1 MASGNEKNHRVRV
14 AQYLRMS
21 TDHQQ
26 YSLHNQSEY
35 IKDYAEKNN
44 MEIAYTYDDAGKS
57 GVSIVGRHSL
67 QQLLSDVEQKKIDIQ
82 AVLFYD
88 VSRFG
93 RFQNSDEAAYY
104 SFLFERNGV
113 DLIYCSEPIPTKDFP
128 LESSVILNIK
138 RSSAAYHSRN
148 LSEKVFIGQVNLIK
162 LGYHQGG
169 MAGYG
174 LRRLLVDENGI
185 AKEILNFRKRKSI
198 QTDRVIL
205 IPGPK
210 NEIKIVN
217 RIYDLFIDSN
227 VPEFIIA
234 ERLNE
239 QSIPAENGTSWTR
252 AKIKFLNPRT
262 RNKVVHEEIKESIK
276 KRGLSKPISVRAI
289 DEDDFKYAL
298 ICGQGRIEALVA
310 LGETIIPAI
319 IRDVSEEDAYVMS
332 LVENIARRRPR
343 SNELLQ
349 VIKDMKIRGL
359 SDSEISEITGYSSNW
374 VSSINMLLDKGE
386 HKLLSAVERGNLPL
400 YLAVQF
406 ARCET
411 EEAQDILTEAYDKK
425 LIKSRDIIKI
435 KYILN
440 QRTVGNKGAKA
451 AGFYYHKPSKRMTAE
466 ELIELYE
473 NSIAEH
479 KSVYNNSKFIK
490 TNLLIINEI
499 FNIIMMNKSFQ
510 NILEQENLSELPSQI
525 LNPVNKEVS
534 K

>member
-1 MASGNEKNHRVRV
+1 MARENDKNHRVRV

-67 QQLLSDVEQKKIDIQ
+67 QQLLNDVEQKKIDIQ

-185 AKEILNFRKRKSI
+185 AKEILSFRKRKSI

-217 RIYDLFIDSN
+217 RIYDLFIDNN

-239 QSIPAENGTSWTR
+239 QNIPAENGTLWTR
-252 AKIKFLNPRT
+252 AKIHQILTNEKYIGNNIYNKTSSKLKSRLVKNP
-262 RNKVVHEEIKESIK
+262 KHEWVRCDKAY
-276 KRGLSKPISVRAI
+276 KPIISKKKYNKAQEIIQLRSIHLTNEDLLEKLKQKLESNGKLSGFII
-289 DEDDFKYAL
+289 DEDDTGPSSSVYRTRFGGLLRAYTLIGYKPEHDYSYLKINEALRSFYSEIIEDFKGEILKSNCHIDEYKYAPMLYINDEFL
-298 ICGQGRIEALVA
+298 ISVLVTKCIHMKSGKLRWKVRFDNSQKA
-310 LGETIIPAI
+310 DITIVIRMNSQNISPLDFYIIPKI
-319 IRDVSEEDAYVMS
+319 ENEYSKMCMTETNNIRLDLYRFDN
-332 LVENIARRRPR
+332 LDK
-343 SNELLQ
+343 LLQ
-349 VIKDMKIRGL
+349 IITRMKVR
-359 SDSEISEITGYSSNW
+359 
-374 VSSINMLLDKGE
+374 
-386 HKLLSAVERGNLPL
+386 
-400 YLAVQF
+400 
-406 ARCET
+406 
-411 EEAQDILTEAYDKK
+411 
-425 LIKSRDIIKI
+425 
-435 KYILN
+435 
-440 QRTVGNKGAKA
+440 
-451 AGFYYHKPSKRMTAE
+451 
-466 ELIELYE
+466 ELY
-473 NSIAEH
+473 AA
-479 KSVYNNSKFIK
+479 
-490 TNLLIINEI
+490 
-499 FNIIMMNKSFQ
+499 
-510 NILEQENLSELPSQI
+510 
-525 LNPVNKEVS
+525 
-534 K
+534 

>member
-1 MASGNEKNHRVRV
+1 MASENDKNHRVRV

-67 QQLLSDVEQKKIDIQ
+67 QQLLSDVEQRKIDIQ

-185 AKEILNFRKRKSI
+185 AKEILSFRKRKSI

-217 RIYDLFIDSN
+217 RIYDLFIDNN

-239 QSIPAENGTSWTR
+239 QNIPAENGTLWTR
-252 AKIKFLNPRT
+252 AKIHQILTNEKYIGNNIYNKTSSKLKSRLVKNP
-262 RNKVVHEEIKESIK
+262 KHEWVRCDKAY
-276 KRGLSKPISVRAI
+276 KPIISKKKYNKAQEIIQLRSIHLTNEDLLEKLKQKLESNGKLSGFII
-289 DEDDFKYAL
+289 DEDDTGPSSSVYRTRFGGLLRAYTLIGYKPEHDYSYLKINEALRSFYSEIIEDFKGEILKSNCHIDEYKYAPMLYINDEFL
-298 ICGQGRIEALVA
+298 ISVLVTKCIRMKSGKLRWKVRFDNSQKA
-310 LGETIIPAI
+310 DITIVIRMNSQNISPLDFYIIPKI
-319 IRDVSEEDAYVMS
+319 ENEYNKMCMTETNNIRLDLYRFDN
-332 LVENIARRRPR
+332 LDK
-343 SNELLQ
+343 LLQ
-349 VIKDMKIRGL
+349 IITRMKVR
-359 SDSEISEITGYSSNW
+359 
-374 VSSINMLLDKGE
+374 
-386 HKLLSAVERGNLPL
+386 
-400 YLAVQF
+400 
-406 ARCET
+406 
-411 EEAQDILTEAYDKK
+411 
-425 LIKSRDIIKI
+425 
-435 KYILN
+435 
-440 QRTVGNKGAKA
+440 
-451 AGFYYHKPSKRMTAE
+451 
-466 ELIELYE
+466 ELY
-473 NSIAEH
+473 AA
-479 KSVYNNSKFIK
+479 
-490 TNLLIINEI
+490 
-499 FNIIMMNKSFQ
+499 
-510 NILEQENLSELPSQI
+510 
-525 LNPVNKEVS
+525 
-534 K
+534 

>member
-1 MASGNEKNHRVRV
+1 MASENDKNHKVRV

-185 AKEILNFRKRKSI
+185 AKEILSFRKRKSI

-217 RIYDLFIDSN
+217 RIYDLFIDYN

-239 QSIPAENGTSWTR
+239 QNIPAENGTLWTR
-252 AKIKFLNPRT
+252 AKIHQILTNEKYIGNNIYNKTSSKLKSKLVKNP
-262 RNKVVHEEIKESIK
+262 KHEWVRCDKAY
-276 KRGLSKPISVRAI
+276 KPIISKKKYNKAQDIIQLRSIHLTNEELLEKLKQKLESNGKLSGFII
-289 DEDDFKYAL
+289 DEDDTGPSSSVYRTRFGGLLRAYTLIGYKPEHDYSYLQINEALRSFYSGIIEDFKGRILKSNCYIDKYKYAPMLYINDELL
-298 ICGQGRIEALVA
+298 ISVLITKCIHMKSGKLRWKVRFDNSQKADITIVIRMDSQNISPLDFY
-310 LGETIIPAI
+310 IIPKI
-319 IRDVSEEDAYVMS
+319 ENEYSKMCMTETNNIRLDLFRFDN
-332 LVENIARRRPR
+332 LDK
-343 SNELLQ
+343 LLQ
-349 VIKDMKIRGL
+349 I
-359 SDSEISEITGYSSNW
+359 IT
-374 VSSINMLLDKGE
+374 
-386 HKLLSAVERGNLPL
+386 R
-400 YLAVQF
+400 
-406 ARCET
+406 
-411 EEAQDILTEAYDKK
+411 KK
-425 LIKSRDIIKI
+425 VR
-435 KYILN
+435 
-440 QRTVGNKGAKA
+440 
-451 AGFYYHKPSKRMTAE
+451 
-466 ELIELYE
+466 ELY
-473 NSIAEH
+473 AA
-479 KSVYNNSKFIK
+479 
-490 TNLLIINEI
+490 
-499 FNIIMMNKSFQ
+499 
-510 NILEQENLSELPSQI
+510 
-525 LNPVNKEVS
+525 
-534 K
+534 

>member
-1 MASGNEKNHRVRV
+1 MASENDKNHKVRV

-57 GVSIVGRHSL
+57 GVSIIGRHSL

-148 LSEKVFIGQVNLIK
+148 LSEKVFIGQANLIK

-185 AKEILNFRKRKSI
+185 AKEILGFRKRKSI

-217 RIYDLFIDSN
+217 SIYDLFIDDN
-227 VPEFIIA
+227 MPEFIIA

-239 QSIPAENGTSWTR
+239 QNIPAENGTLWTR
-252 AKIKFLNPRT
+252 AKIHQILTNEKYIGNNIYNKTSSKLKSRLVKNPKNEWVRCD
-262 RNKVVHEEIKESIK
+262 KAY
-276 KRGLSKPISVRAI
+276 KPIISKKKYNKAQEIIQLRSVHLTNEELLEKLKQKLESNGKLSGFII
-289 DEDDFKYAL
+289 DEDDTGPSSSVYRTRFGGLLRAYTLIGYKPEHDYSYIQINEALRSFYSGIIEDFKGEILKSNCYIDEYKYAPMLYINDEFL
-298 ICGQGRIEALVA
+298 ISVLITKCTHMKSGKLRWKVRFDNSQKADITIVIRMDSQNISPLDFY
-310 LGETIIPAI
+310 IIPKI
-319 IRDVSEEDAYVMS
+319 ENEYSKMWMTEINNIRLDLYRFDN
-332 LVENIARRRPR
+332 LDK
-343 SNELLQ
+343 LLQ
-349 VIKDMKIRGL
+349 IITRMKVR
-359 SDSEISEITGYSSNW
+359 
-374 VSSINMLLDKGE
+374 
-386 HKLLSAVERGNLPL
+386 
-400 YLAVQF
+400 
-406 ARCET
+406 
-411 EEAQDILTEAYDKK
+411 
-425 LIKSRDIIKI
+425 
-435 KYILN
+435 
-440 QRTVGNKGAKA
+440 
-451 AGFYYHKPSKRMTAE
+451 
-466 ELIELYE
+466 ELY
-473 NSIAEH
+473 AA
-479 KSVYNNSKFIK
+479 
-490 TNLLIINEI
+490 
-499 FNIIMMNKSFQ
+499 
-510 NILEQENLSELPSQI
+510 
-525 LNPVNKEVS
+525 
-534 K
+534 

>member
-1 MASGNEKNHRVRV
+1 MASENDKNHKVRV

-57 GVSIVGRHSL
+57 GVSIIGRHSL

-185 AKEILNFRKRKSI
+185 AKEILGFRKRKSI

-217 RIYDLFIDSN
+217 SIYDLFIDDN
-227 VPEFIIA
+227 MPEFIIA

-239 QSIPAENGTSWTR
+239 QNIPAENGTLWTR
-252 AKIKFLNPRT
+252 AKIHQILTNEKYIGNNIYNKTSSKLKSRLVKNPKNEWVRCD
-262 RNKVVHEEIKESIK
+262 KAY
-276 KRGLSKPISVRAI
+276 KPIISKKKYNKAQEIIQLRSVHLTNEELLEKLKQKLESNGKLSGFII
-289 DEDDFKYAL
+289 DEDDTGPSSSVYRTRFGGLLRAYTLIGYKPEHDYSYIQINEALRSFYSGIIEDFKGEILKSNCYIDEYKYAPMLYINDELL
-298 ICGQGRIEALVA
+298 ISVLITKCTPMKSGKLRWKVRFDNSQKADITIVIRMDSQNISPLDFY
-310 LGETIIPAI
+310 IIPKI
-319 IRDVSEEDAYVMS
+319 ENEYSKMCMTETYNIRLDLYRFDN
-332 LVENIARRRPR
+332 LDK
-343 SNELLQ
+343 LLQ
-349 VIKDMKIRGL
+349 IITRMKVR
-359 SDSEISEITGYSSNW
+359 
-374 VSSINMLLDKGE
+374 
-386 HKLLSAVERGNLPL
+386 
-400 YLAVQF
+400 
-406 ARCET
+406 
-411 EEAQDILTEAYDKK
+411 
-425 LIKSRDIIKI
+425 
-435 KYILN
+435 
-440 QRTVGNKGAKA
+440 
-451 AGFYYHKPSKRMTAE
+451 
-466 ELIELYE
+466 ELY
-473 NSIAEH
+473 AA
-479 KSVYNNSKFIK
+479 
-490 TNLLIINEI
+490 
-499 FNIIMMNKSFQ
+499 
-510 NILEQENLSELPSQI
+510 
-525 LNPVNKEVS
+525 
-534 K
+534 

>member
-1 MASGNEKNHRVRV
+1 MASENDKNHRVRV

-67 QQLLSDVEQKKIDIQ
+67 QQLLNDVEQKKIDIQ

-185 AKEILNFRKRKSI
+185 AKEILSFRKRKSI

-210 NEIKIVN
+210 NEITIVN
-217 RIYDLFIDSN
+217 RIYDLFIDNN

-239 QSIPAENGTSWTR
+239 QNIPAENGTLWTR
-252 AKIKFLNPRT
+252 AKIHQILTNEKYIGNNIYNKTSSKLKSRLVKNP
-262 RNKVVHEEIKESIK
+262 KHEWVRCDKAY
-276 KRGLSKPISVRAI
+276 KPIISKKKYNKAQEIIQLRSIHLTNEDLLEKLKQKLESNGKLSGFII
-289 DEDDFKYAL
+289 DEDDTGPSSSVYRTRFGGLLRAYTLIGYKPEHDYSYLKINEALRSFYSEIIEDFKGEILKSNCHIDEYKYAPMLYINDEFL
-298 ICGQGRIEALVA
+298 ISVLVTKCIHMKSGKLRWKVRFDNSQKA
-310 LGETIIPAI
+310 DITIVIRMNSQNISPLDFYIIPKI
-319 IRDVSEEDAYVMS
+319 ENEYSKMCMTETNNIRLDLYRFDN
-332 LVENIARRRPR
+332 LDK
-343 SNELLQ
+343 LLQ
-349 VIKDMKIRGL
+349 IITRMKVR
-359 SDSEISEITGYSSNW
+359 
-374 VSSINMLLDKGE
+374 
-386 HKLLSAVERGNLPL
+386 
-400 YLAVQF
+400 
-406 ARCET
+406 
-411 EEAQDILTEAYDKK
+411 
-425 LIKSRDIIKI
+425 
-435 KYILN
+435 
-440 QRTVGNKGAKA
+440 
-451 AGFYYHKPSKRMTAE
+451 
-466 ELIELYE
+466 ELY
-473 NSIAEH
+473 AA
-479 KSVYNNSKFIK
+479 
-490 TNLLIINEI
+490 
-499 FNIIMMNKSFQ
+499 
-510 NILEQENLSELPSQI
+510 
-525 LNPVNKEVS
+525 
-534 K
+534 

>member
-57 GVSIVGRHSL
+57 GVSIIGRHSL

-252 AKIKFLNPRT
+252 AKIHQILTNEKYIGNNIYNKTSSKLKSRLVKNP
-262 RNKVVHEEIKESIK
+262 KHEWIRCDKAY
-276 KRGLSKPISVRAI
+276 KPIISKKKYNKAQEIIQLRSIHLTNEDLLEKLKEKLESNGKLSGFII
-289 DEDDFKYAL
+289 DEDDTGPSSSVYRTRFGGLLRAYTLIGYKPEHDYSYIQINEALRSFYSGIIEDFKGEILKSNCYIDEYKYAPMLYINDELL
-298 ICGQGRIEALVA
+298 ISVLITKCTPMKSGKLRWKVRFDNSQKADITIVIRMDSQNISPLDFY
-310 LGETIIPAI
+310 IIPKI
-319 IRDVSEEDAYVMS
+319 ENEYSKMCMTETYNIRLDLYRFDN
-332 LVENIARRRPR
+332 LDK
-343 SNELLQ
+343 LLQ
-349 VIKDMKIRGL
+349 IITRMKVR
-359 SDSEISEITGYSSNW
+359 
-374 VSSINMLLDKGE
+374 
-386 HKLLSAVERGNLPL
+386 
-400 YLAVQF
+400 
-406 ARCET
+406 
-411 EEAQDILTEAYDKK
+411 
-425 LIKSRDIIKI
+425 
-435 KYILN
+435 
-440 QRTVGNKGAKA
+440 
-451 AGFYYHKPSKRMTAE
+451 
-466 ELIELYE
+466 ELY
-473 NSIAEH
+473 AA
-479 KSVYNNSKFIK
+479 
-490 TNLLIINEI
+490 
-499 FNIIMMNKSFQ
+499 
-510 NILEQENLSELPSQI
+510 
-525 LNPVNKEVS
+525 
-534 K
+534 

>member
-252 AKIKFLNPRT
+252 AKIHQILTNEKYIGNNIYNKTSSKLKSKLVKNP
-262 RNKVVHEEIKESIK
+262 KHEWIRCDKAY
-276 KRGLSKPISVRAI
+276 KPIISKKKYNKAQEIIQLRSIHLTNEDLLEKLKEKLESNGKLSGFII
-289 DEDDFKYAL
+289 DEDDTGPSSSVYRTRFGGLLRAYTL
-298 ICGQGRIEALVA
+298 IGYKPEHDYSYLQINEALRSFYSEIIEDFK
-310 LGETIIPAI
+310 GEILKSNCHIDEYKYYPMLYINDEFLISVLVTKCIHMKSGKLRWKVRLDNSQKADITIVIRMNSQNISPLDFYIIPKIENEYSKMCMMETNNIRLDLYRFDNPDKFLQI
-319 IRDVSEEDAYVMS
+319 ITR
-332 LVENIARRRPR
+332 
-343 SNELLQ
+343 
-349 VIKDMKIRGL
+349 MKVR
-359 SDSEISEITGYSSNW
+359 
-374 VSSINMLLDKGE
+374 
-386 HKLLSAVERGNLPL
+386 
-400 YLAVQF
+400 
-406 ARCET
+406 
-411 EEAQDILTEAYDKK
+411 
-425 LIKSRDIIKI
+425 
-435 KYILN
+435 
-440 QRTVGNKGAKA
+440 
-451 AGFYYHKPSKRMTAE
+451 
-466 ELIELYE
+466 ELY
-473 NSIAEH
+473 AA
-479 KSVYNNSKFIK
+479 
-490 TNLLIINEI
+490 
-499 FNIIMMNKSFQ
+499 
-510 NILEQENLSELPSQI
+510 
-525 LNPVNKEVS
+525 
-534 K
+534 

>member
-1 MASGNEKNHRVRV
+1 MASENDKNHKVRV

-57 GVSIVGRHSL
+57 GVSIIGRHSL

-185 AKEILNFRKRKSI
+185 AKEILGFRKRKSI

-217 RIYDLFIDSN
+217 SIYDLFIDDN
-227 VPEFIIA
+227 MPEFIIA

-239 QSIPAENGTSWTR
+239 QNIPAENGTLWTR
-252 AKIKFLNPRT
+252 AKIHQILTNEKYIGNNIYNKTSSKLKSRLVKNPKNEWVRCD
-262 RNKVVHEEIKESIK
+262 KAY
-276 KRGLSKPISVRAI
+276 KPIISKKKYNKAQEIIQLRSVHLTNEELLEKLKQKLESNGKLSGFII
-289 DEDDFKYAL
+289 DEDDTGPSSSFYRTRFGGLLRAYTLIGYKPEHDYSYIQINEALRSFYSGIIEDFKGEILKSNCYIDEYKYAPMLYINDELL
-298 ICGQGRIEALVA
+298 ISVLITKCTPMKSGKLRWKVRFDNSQKADITIVIRMDSQNISPLDFY
-310 LGETIIPAI
+310 IIPKI
-319 IRDVSEEDAYVMS
+319 ENEYSKMCMTETNNIRLDLYRFDN
-332 LVENIARRRPR
+332 LDK
-343 SNELLQ
+343 LLQ
-349 VIKDMKIRGL
+349 IITRMKVR
-359 SDSEISEITGYSSNW
+359 
-374 VSSINMLLDKGE
+374 
-386 HKLLSAVERGNLPL
+386 
-400 YLAVQF
+400 
-406 ARCET
+406 
-411 EEAQDILTEAYDKK
+411 
-425 LIKSRDIIKI
+425 
-435 KYILN
+435 
-440 QRTVGNKGAKA
+440 
-451 AGFYYHKPSKRMTAE
+451 
-466 ELIELYE
+466 ELY
-473 NSIAEH
+473 AA
-479 KSVYNNSKFIK
+479 
-490 TNLLIINEI
+490 
-499 FNIIMMNKSFQ
+499 
-510 NILEQENLSELPSQI
+510 
-525 LNPVNKEVS
+525 
-534 K
+534 

>member
-1 MASGNEKNHRVRV
+1 MASENDKNHKVRV

-185 AKEILNFRKRKSI
+185 AKEILSFRKRKSI

-217 RIYDLFIDSN
+217 SIYDLFIDDN
-227 VPEFIIA
+227 MPEFIIA

-239 QSIPAENGTSWTR
+239 QNIPAENGTLWTR
-252 AKIKFLNPRT
+252 AKIHQILTNEKYIGNNIYNKTSSKLKSRLVKNP
-262 RNKVVHEEIKESIK
+262 KHEWVRCDKAY
-276 KRGLSKPISVRAI
+276 KPIISKKKYNKAQEIIQLRSIHLTNEDLLEKLKQKLESNGKLSGFII
-289 DEDDFKYAL
+289 DEDDTGPSSSVYRTRFGGLLRAYTLIGYKPEHDYSYIQINEALRSFYSGIIEDFKGEILKSNCYIDEYKYAPMLYINDELL
-298 ICGQGRIEALVA
+298 ISVLITKCTPMKSGKLRWKVRFDNSQKADITIVIRMNSQNISPLDFY
-310 LGETIIPAI
+310 IIPKI
-319 IRDVSEEDAYVMS
+319 ENEYSKMCMTETNNIRLDLYRFDN
-332 LVENIARRRPR
+332 LDK
-343 SNELLQ
+343 LLQ
-349 VIKDMKIRGL
+349 IITRMKVR
-359 SDSEISEITGYSSNW
+359 
-374 VSSINMLLDKGE
+374 
-386 HKLLSAVERGNLPL
+386 
-400 YLAVQF
+400 
-406 ARCET
+406 
-411 EEAQDILTEAYDKK
+411 
-425 LIKSRDIIKI
+425 
-435 KYILN
+435 
-440 QRTVGNKGAKA
+440 
-451 AGFYYHKPSKRMTAE
+451 
-466 ELIELYE
+466 ELY
-473 NSIAEH
+473 AA
-479 KSVYNNSKFIK
+479 
-490 TNLLIINEI
+490 
-499 FNIIMMNKSFQ
+499 
-510 NILEQENLSELPSQI
+510 
-525 LNPVNKEVS
+525 
-534 K
+534 

>member
-1 MASGNEKNHRVRV
+1 MASENDKNHKVRV

-57 GVSIVGRHSL
+57 GVSIIGRHSL

-148 LSEKVFIGQVNLIK
+148 LSEKVFIGQANLIK

-185 AKEILNFRKRKSI
+185 AKEILGFRKRKSI

-217 RIYDLFIDSN
+217 SIYDLFIDDN
-227 VPEFIIA
+227 MPEFIIA

-239 QSIPAENGTSWTR
+239 QNIPAENGTLWTR
-252 AKIKFLNPRT
+252 AKIHQILTNEKYIGNNIYNKTSSKLKSRLVKNPKNEWVRCD
-262 RNKVVHEEIKESIK
+262 KAY
-276 KRGLSKPISVRAI
+276 KPIISKKKYNKAQEIFQLRSVHLTNEELLEKLKQKLESNGKLSGFII
-289 DEDDFKYAL
+289 DEDDTGPSSSVYRTRFGGLLRAYTLIGYKPEHDYIYIQINEALRSFYSGIIEDFKGEILKSNCYIDEYKYAPMLYINDEFL
-298 ICGQGRIEALVA
+298 ISVLITKCTHMKSGKLRWKVRFDNSQKADITIVIRMDSQNISPLDFY
-310 LGETIIPAI
+310 IIPKI
-319 IRDVSEEDAYVMS
+319 ENEYSKMWMTETNNIRLDLYRFDN
-332 LVENIARRRPR
+332 LDK
-343 SNELLQ
+343 LLQ
-349 VIKDMKIRGL
+349 IITRMKVR
-359 SDSEISEITGYSSNW
+359 
-374 VSSINMLLDKGE
+374 
-386 HKLLSAVERGNLPL
+386 
-400 YLAVQF
+400 
-406 ARCET
+406 
-411 EEAQDILTEAYDKK
+411 
-425 LIKSRDIIKI
+425 
-435 KYILN
+435 
-440 QRTVGNKGAKA
+440 
-451 AGFYYHKPSKRMTAE
+451 
-466 ELIELYE
+466 ELY
-473 NSIAEH
+473 AA
-479 KSVYNNSKFIK
+479 
-490 TNLLIINEI
+490 
-499 FNIIMMNKSFQ
+499 
-510 NILEQENLSELPSQI
+510 
-525 LNPVNKEVS
+525 
-534 K
+534 

>member
-1 MASGNEKNHRVRV
+1 MTSENDKNHKVRV

-57 GVSIVGRHSL
+57 GVSIIGRHSL

-185 AKEILNFRKRKSI
+185 AKEILGFRKRKSI

-217 RIYDLFIDSN
+217 SIYDLFIDDN
-227 VPEFIIA
+227 MPEFIIA

-239 QSIPAENGTSWTR
+239 QNIPAENGTLWTR
-252 AKIKFLNPRT
+252 AKIHQILTNEKYIGNNIYNKTSSKLKSRLVKNPKNEWVRCD
-262 RNKVVHEEIKESIK
+262 KAY
-276 KRGLSKPISVRAI
+276 KPIISKKKYNKAQEIIQLRSVHLTNEELLEKLKQKLESNGKLSGFII
-289 DEDDFKYAL
+289 DEDDTGPSSSVYRTRFGGLLRAYTLIGYKPEHDYSYIQINEALRSFYSGIIEDFKVEILKSNCYIDEYKYAPMLYINDELL
-298 ICGQGRIEALVA
+298 ISVLITKCTHMKSGKLRWKVRFDNSQKADITIVIRMDSQNISPLDFY
-310 LGETIIPAI
+310 IIPKIENEYSKICMAETNN
-319 IRDVSEEDAYVMS
+319 IRLDLYRFDN
-332 LVENIARRRPR
+332 LDK
-343 SNELLQ
+343 LLQ
-349 VIKDMKIRGL
+349 IITRMKVR
-359 SDSEISEITGYSSNW
+359 
-374 VSSINMLLDKGE
+374 
-386 HKLLSAVERGNLPL
+386 KL
-400 YLAVQF
+400 Y
-406 ARCET
+406 
-411 EEAQDILTEAYDKK
+411 
-425 LIKSRDIIKI
+425 
-435 KYILN
+435 
-440 QRTVGNKGAKA
+440 A
-451 AGFYYHKPSKRMTAE
+451 A
-466 ELIELYE
+466 
-473 NSIAEH
+473 
-479 KSVYNNSKFIK
+479 
-490 TNLLIINEI
+490 
-499 FNIIMMNKSFQ
+499 
-510 NILEQENLSELPSQI
+510 
-525 LNPVNKEVS
+525 
-534 K
+534 

>member
-1 MASGNEKNHRVRV
+1 MASENDKNHKVRV

-57 GVSIVGRHSL
+57 GVSIIGRHSL

-185 AKEILNFRKRKSI
+185 AKEILGFRKRKSI

-217 RIYDLFIDSN
+217 SIYDLFIDDN
-227 VPEFIIA
+227 MPEFIIA

-239 QSIPAENGTSWTR
+239 QNIPAENGTLWTR
-252 AKIKFLNPRT
+252 AKIHQILTNEKYIGNNIYNKTSSKLKSRLVKNPKNEWVRCD
-262 RNKVVHEEIKESIK
+262 KAY
-276 KRGLSKPISVRAI
+276 KPIISKKKYNKAQEIIQLRSVHLTNDELLEKLKQKLESNGKLSGFII
-289 DEDDFKYAL
+289 DEDDTGPSSSVYRTRFGGLLRAYTLIGYKPEHDYSYIQINEALRSFYSGIIEDFKGEILKSNCYIDEYKYAPMLYINDELL
-298 ICGQGRIEALVA
+298 ISVLITKCTPMKSGKLRWKVRFDNSQKADITIVIRMDSQNISPLDFY
-310 LGETIIPAI
+310 IIPKI
-319 IRDVSEEDAYVMS
+319 ENEYSKMCMTETNNIRLDLYRFDN
-332 LVENIARRRPR
+332 LDK
-343 SNELLQ
+343 LLQ
-349 VIKDMKIRGL
+349 IITRMKVR
-359 SDSEISEITGYSSNW
+359 
-374 VSSINMLLDKGE
+374 
-386 HKLLSAVERGNLPL
+386 
-400 YLAVQF
+400 
-406 ARCET
+406 
-411 EEAQDILTEAYDKK
+411 
-425 LIKSRDIIKI
+425 
-435 KYILN
+435 
-440 QRTVGNKGAKA
+440 
-451 AGFYYHKPSKRMTAE
+451 
-466 ELIELYE
+466 ELY
-473 NSIAEH
+473 AA
-479 KSVYNNSKFIK
+479 
-490 TNLLIINEI
+490 
-499 FNIIMMNKSFQ
+499 
-510 NILEQENLSELPSQI
+510 
-525 LNPVNKEVS
+525 
-534 K
+534 

>member
-1 MASGNEKNHRVRV
+1 MASENDKNHKVRV

-57 GVSIVGRHSL
+57 GVSIIGRHSL

-185 AKEILNFRKRKSI
+185 AKEILGFRKRKSI

-217 RIYDLFIDSN
+217 SIYDLFIDDN
-227 VPEFIIA
+227 MPEFIIA

-239 QSIPAENGTSWTR
+239 QNIPAENGTLWTR
-252 AKIKFLNPRT
+252 AKIHQILTNEKYIGNNIYNKTSSKLKSRLVKNPKNEWVRCD
-262 RNKVVHEEIKESIK
+262 KAY
-276 KRGLSKPISVRAI
+276 KPIISKKKYNKAQEIIQLRSVHLTNEELLEKLKQKLESNGKLSGFII
-289 DEDDFKYAL
+289 DEDDTGPSSSVYRTRFGGLLRAYTLIGYKPEHDYSYIQINEALRSFYSGIIEDFKREILKSNCYIDEYKYAPMLYINDELL
-298 ICGQGRIEALVA
+298 ISVLITKCTPMKSGKLRWKVRFDNSQKADITIVIRMDSQNISPLDFY
-310 LGETIIPAI
+310 IIPKI
-319 IRDVSEEDAYVMS
+319 ENEYSKMCMTETNNIRLDLYRFDN
-332 LVENIARRRPR
+332 LDK
-343 SNELLQ
+343 LLQ
-349 VIKDMKIRGL
+349 IITRMKVR
-359 SDSEISEITGYSSNW
+359 
-374 VSSINMLLDKGE
+374 
-386 HKLLSAVERGNLPL
+386 
-400 YLAVQF
+400 
-406 ARCET
+406 
-411 EEAQDILTEAYDKK
+411 
-425 LIKSRDIIKI
+425 
-435 KYILN
+435 
-440 QRTVGNKGAKA
+440 
-451 AGFYYHKPSKRMTAE
+451 
-466 ELIELYE
+466 ELY
-473 NSIAEH
+473 AA
-479 KSVYNNSKFIK
+479 
-490 TNLLIINEI
+490 
-499 FNIIMMNKSFQ
+499 
-510 NILEQENLSELPSQI
+510 
-525 LNPVNKEVS
+525 
-534 K
+534 

>member
-1 MASGNEKNHRVRV
+1 MASENDKNHRVRV

-148 LSEKVFIGQVNLIK
+148 LFEKVFIGQVNLIK

-185 AKEILNFRKRKSI
+185 AKEILSFRKRKSI

-217 RIYDLFIDSN
+217 RIYDLFIDNN

-239 QSIPAENGTSWTR
+239 QNIPAENGTLWTR
-252 AKIKFLNPRT
+252 AKIHQILTNEKYIGNNIYNKTSSKLKSRLVKNP
-262 RNKVVHEEIKESIK
+262 KHEWVRCDKAY
-276 KRGLSKPISVRAI
+276 KPIISKKKYNKAQEIIQLRSIHLTNEDLLEKLKQKLESNGKLSGFII
-289 DEDDFKYAL
+289 DEDDTGPSSSVYRTRFGGLLRAYTLIGYKPEHDYSYLKINEALRSFYSEIIEDFKGEILKSNCHIDEYKYAPMLYINDEFL
-298 ICGQGRIEALVA
+298 ISVLVTKCIHMKSGKLRWKVRFDNSQKA
-310 LGETIIPAI
+310 DITIVIRMNSQNISPLDFYIIPKI
-319 IRDVSEEDAYVMS
+319 ENEYSKMCMTETNNIRLDLYRFDN
-332 LVENIARRRPR
+332 LDK
-343 SNELLQ
+343 LLQ
-349 VIKDMKIRGL
+349 IITRMKVR
-359 SDSEISEITGYSSNW
+359 
-374 VSSINMLLDKGE
+374 
-386 HKLLSAVERGNLPL
+386 
-400 YLAVQF
+400 
-406 ARCET
+406 
-411 EEAQDILTEAYDKK
+411 
-425 LIKSRDIIKI
+425 
-435 KYILN
+435 
-440 QRTVGNKGAKA
+440 
-451 AGFYYHKPSKRMTAE
+451 
-466 ELIELYE
+466 ELY
-473 NSIAEH
+473 AA
-479 KSVYNNSKFIK
+479 
-490 TNLLIINEI
+490 
-499 FNIIMMNKSFQ
+499 
-510 NILEQENLSELPSQI
+510 
-525 LNPVNKEVS
+525 
-534 K
+534 

>member
-1 MASGNEKNHRVRV
+1 MASENDKNHKVRV

-57 GVSIVGRHSL
+57 GVSIIGRHSL

-185 AKEILNFRKRKSI
+185 AKEILGFRKRKSI

-217 RIYDLFIDSN
+217 SIYDLFIDDN
-227 VPEFIIA
+227 MPEFIIA

-239 QSIPAENGTSWTR
+239 QNIPAEYGTLWTR
-252 AKIKFLNPRT
+252 AKIHQILTNEKYIGNNIYNKTSSKLKSRLVKNPKNEWVRCD
-262 RNKVVHEEIKESIK
+262 KAY
-276 KRGLSKPISVRAI
+276 KPIISKKKYNKAQEIIQLRSVHLTNEELLEKLKQKLESNGKLSGFII
-289 DEDDFKYAL
+289 DEDDTGPSSSVYRTRFGGLLRAYTLIGYKPEHDYSYIQINEALRSFYSGIIEDFKGEILKSNCYIDEYKYAPMLYINDELL
-298 ICGQGRIEALVA
+298 ISVLITKCTPMKSGKLRWKVRFDNSQKADITIVIRMDSQNISPLDFY
-310 LGETIIPAI
+310 IIPKI
-319 IRDVSEEDAYVMS
+319 ENEYSKMCMTETNNIRLDLYRFDN
-332 LVENIARRRPR
+332 LDK
-343 SNELLQ
+343 LLQ
-349 VIKDMKIRGL
+349 IITRMKVR
-359 SDSEISEITGYSSNW
+359 
-374 VSSINMLLDKGE
+374 
-386 HKLLSAVERGNLPL
+386 
-400 YLAVQF
+400 
-406 ARCET
+406 
-411 EEAQDILTEAYDKK
+411 
-425 LIKSRDIIKI
+425 
-435 KYILN
+435 
-440 QRTVGNKGAKA
+440 
-451 AGFYYHKPSKRMTAE
+451 
-466 ELIELYE
+466 ELY
-473 NSIAEH
+473 AA
-479 KSVYNNSKFIK
+479 
-490 TNLLIINEI
+490 
-499 FNIIMMNKSFQ
+499 
-510 NILEQENLSELPSQI
+510 
-525 LNPVNKEVS
+525 
-534 K
+534 

>member
-1 MASGNEKNHRVRV
+1 MASENDKNHKVRV

-26 YSLHNQSEY
+26 YSLHNQSDY

-57 GVSIVGRHSL
+57 GVSIIGRHSL

-185 AKEILNFRKRKSI
+185 AKEILGFRKRKSI

-217 RIYDLFIDSN
+217 SIYDLFIDDN
-227 VPEFIIA
+227 MPEFIIA

-239 QSIPAENGTSWTR
+239 QNIPAENGTLWTR
-252 AKIKFLNPRT
+252 AKIHQILTNEKNIGNNIYNKTSSKLKSRLVKNPKNEWVRCD
-262 RNKVVHEEIKESIK
+262 KAY
-276 KRGLSKPISVRAI
+276 KPIISKKKYNKAQEIIQLRSVHLTNEELLEKLKQKLESNGKLSGFII
-289 DEDDFKYAL
+289 DEDDTGPSSSVYRTRFGGLLRAYTL
-298 ICGQGRIEALVA
+298 IGYKPEHDYSYIQINEALRSFYSGIIEDFK
-310 LGETIIPAI
+310 GEILKSNCYIDEYKYSPMLYINDELLISVLITKCTPMKSGKLRWKVRFDNSQKADITIVIRMDSQNISPLDFYIIPKI
-319 IRDVSEEDAYVMS
+319 ENEYSKMCMTETNNIRLDLYRFDN
-332 LVENIARRRPR
+332 LDK
-343 SNELLQ
+343 LLQ
-349 VIKDMKIRGL
+349 IITRMKVR
-359 SDSEISEITGYSSNW
+359 
-374 VSSINMLLDKGE
+374 
-386 HKLLSAVERGNLPL
+386 
-400 YLAVQF
+400 
-406 ARCET
+406 
-411 EEAQDILTEAYDKK
+411 
-425 LIKSRDIIKI
+425 
-435 KYILN
+435 
-440 QRTVGNKGAKA
+440 
-451 AGFYYHKPSKRMTAE
+451 
-466 ELIELYE
+466 ELY
-473 NSIAEH
+473 AA
-479 KSVYNNSKFIK
+479 
-490 TNLLIINEI
+490 
-499 FNIIMMNKSFQ
+499 
-510 NILEQENLSELPSQI
+510 
-525 LNPVNKEVS
+525 
-534 K
+534 

>member
-1 MASGNEKNHRVRV
+1 MASENDKNHKVRV

-57 GVSIVGRHSL
+57 GVSIIGRHSL

-148 LSEKVFIGQVNLIK
+148 LSEKVFIGQANLIK

-185 AKEILNFRKRKSI
+185 AKEILGFRKRKSI

-217 RIYDLFIDSN
+217 SIYDLFIDDN
-227 VPEFIIA
+227 MPEFIIA

-239 QSIPAENGTSWTR
+239 QNIPAENGTLWTR
-252 AKIKFLNPRT
+252 AKIHQILTNEKYIGNNIYNKTSSKLKSRLVKNPKNEWVRCDKAYKLIISKKKY
-262 RNKVVHEEIKESIK
+262 NKAQEIIQLRSVHLTNEELLEKLKQKLESNGK
-276 KRGLSKPISVRAI
+276 LSGFII
-289 DEDDFKYAL
+289 DEDDTGPSSSVYRTRFGGLLRAYTLIGYKPEHDYSYIQINEALRSFYSGIIEDFKGEILKSNCYIDEYKYAPMLYINDEFL
-298 ICGQGRIEALVA
+298 ISVLITKCTHMKSGKLRWKVRFDNSQKADITIVIRMDSQNISPLDFY
-310 LGETIIPAI
+310 IIPKI
-319 IRDVSEEDAYVMS
+319 ENEYSKMWMTETNNIRLDLYRFDN
-332 LVENIARRRPR
+332 LDK
-343 SNELLQ
+343 LLQ
-349 VIKDMKIRGL
+349 IITRMKVR
-359 SDSEISEITGYSSNW
+359 
-374 VSSINMLLDKGE
+374 
-386 HKLLSAVERGNLPL
+386 
-400 YLAVQF
+400 
-406 ARCET
+406 
-411 EEAQDILTEAYDKK
+411 
-425 LIKSRDIIKI
+425 
-435 KYILN
+435 
-440 QRTVGNKGAKA
+440 
-451 AGFYYHKPSKRMTAE
+451 
-466 ELIELYE
+466 ELY
-473 NSIAEH
+473 AA
-479 KSVYNNSKFIK
+479 
-490 TNLLIINEI
+490 
-499 FNIIMMNKSFQ
+499 
-510 NILEQENLSELPSQI
+510 
-525 LNPVNKEVS
+525 
-534 K
+534 

>member
-1 MASGNEKNHRVRV
+1 MASENDKNHKVRV

-57 GVSIVGRHSL
+57 GVSIIGRHSL

-185 AKEILNFRKRKSI
+185 AKEILGFRKRKSI

-217 RIYDLFIDSN
+217 SIYDLFIDDN
-227 VPEFIIA
+227 MPEFIIA

-239 QSIPAENGTSWTR
+239 QNIPAENGTLWTR
-252 AKIKFLNPRT
+252 AKIHQILTNEKYIGNNIYNKTSSKLKSRLVKNPKNEWVRCD
-262 RNKVVHEEIKESIK
+262 KAY
-276 KRGLSKPISVRAI
+276 KPIISKKKYNKAQEIIQLRSVHLTNEELLEKLKQKLESNGKLSGFII
-289 DEDDFKYAL
+289 DEDDTGPSSSVYRTRFGGLLRAYTLIGYKPEHDYSYIQINEALRSFYSGIIEDFKGEILKSNCYIDEYKYAPML
-298 ICGQGRIEALVA
+298 YIN
-310 LGETIIPAI
+310 
-319 IRDVSEEDAYVMS
+319 D
-332 LVENIARRRPR
+332 
-343 SNELLQ
+343 ELLISVLITKCTPMKSGKLRWKVRFDNSQ
-349 VIKDMKIRGL
+349 KADITIVIRM
-359 SDSEISEITGYSSNW
+359 DSQNISP
-374 VSSINMLLDKGE
+374 LDFI
-386 HKLLSAVERGNLPL
+386 S
-400 YLAVQF
+400 Y
-406 ARCET
+406 
-411 EEAQDILTEAYDKK
+411 
-425 LIKSRDIIKI
+425 
-435 KYILN
+435 
-440 QRTVGNKGAKA
+440 QR
-451 AGFYYHKPSKRMTAE
+451 
-466 ELIELYE
+466 L
-473 NSIAEH
+473 
-479 KSVYNNSKFIK
+479 K
-490 TNLLIINEI
+490 TNIV
-499 FNIIMMNKSFQ
+499 KC
-510 NILEQENLSELPSQI
+510 
-525 LNPVNKEVS
+525 V
-534 K
+534 

>member
-1 MASGNEKNHRVRV
+1 MASENDKNHKVRV

-57 GVSIVGRHSL
+57 GVSIIGRHSL

-185 AKEILNFRKRKSI
+185 AKEILGFRKRKSI

-210 NEIKIVN
+210 NEINIVN
-217 RIYDLFIDSN
+217 SIYDLFIDDN
-227 VPEFIIA
+227 MPEFIIA

-239 QSIPAENGTSWTR
+239 QNIPAENGTLWTR
-252 AKIKFLNPRT
+252 AKIHQILTNEKYIGNNIYNKTSSKLKSRLVKNPKNEWVRCD
-262 RNKVVHEEIKESIK
+262 KAY
-276 KRGLSKPISVRAI
+276 KPIISKKKYNKAQEIIQLRSVHLTNEELLEKLKQKLESNGKLSGFII
-289 DEDDFKYAL
+289 DEDDTGPSSSVYRTRFGGLLRAYTLIGYKPEHDYSYIQINEALRSFYSGIIEDFKGEILKSNCYIDEYKYAPMLYINDELL
-298 ICGQGRIEALVA
+298 ISVLITKCTPMKSGKLRWKVRFDNSQKADITIVIRMDSQNISPLDFY
-310 LGETIIPAI
+310 IIPKI
-319 IRDVSEEDAYVMS
+319 ENEYSKMCMTETNNIRLDLYRFDN
-332 LVENIARRRPR
+332 LDK
-343 SNELLQ
+343 LLQ
-349 VIKDMKIRGL
+349 IITRMKVR
-359 SDSEISEITGYSSNW
+359 
-374 VSSINMLLDKGE
+374 
-386 HKLLSAVERGNLPL
+386 
-400 YLAVQF
+400 
-406 ARCET
+406 
-411 EEAQDILTEAYDKK
+411 
-425 LIKSRDIIKI
+425 
-435 KYILN
+435 
-440 QRTVGNKGAKA
+440 
-451 AGFYYHKPSKRMTAE
+451 
-466 ELIELYE
+466 ELY
-473 NSIAEH
+473 AA
-479 KSVYNNSKFIK
+479 
-490 TNLLIINEI
+490 
-499 FNIIMMNKSFQ
+499 
-510 NILEQENLSELPSQI
+510 
-525 LNPVNKEVS
+525 
-534 K
+534 

>member
-1 MASGNEKNHRVRV
+1 MARENDKNHKVRV

-57 GVSIVGRHSL
+57 GVSIIGRHSL

-185 AKEILNFRKRKSI
+185 AKEILGFRKRKSI

-217 RIYDLFIDSN
+217 SIYDLFIDDN
-227 VPEFIIA
+227 MPEFIIA

-239 QSIPAENGTSWTR
+239 QNIPAENGTLWTR
-252 AKIKFLNPRT
+252 AKIHQILTNEKYIGNNIYNKTSSKLKSRLVKNPKNEWVRCD
-262 RNKVVHEEIKESIK
+262 KAY
-276 KRGLSKPISVRAI
+276 KPIISKKKYNKAQEIIQLRSVHLTNEELLEKLKQKLETNGKLSGFII
-289 DEDDFKYAL
+289 DEDDTGPSSSVYRTRFGGLLRAYTLIGYKPEHDYSYIQINEALRSFYSGIIEDFKGGIIKSNCYIDEYKYAPMLYINDEFL
-298 ICGQGRIEALVA
+298 ISVLITKCTLMKSGKLRWKVRFDNSQKADITIVIRMDSQNITPLDFY
-310 LGETIIPAI
+310 IIPKI
-319 IRDVSEEDAYVMS
+319 ENEYSKMCMTETNNIRLDLYRFDN
-332 LVENIARRRPR
+332 LDK
-343 SNELLQ
+343 LLQ
-349 VIKDMKIRGL
+349 IITRMKVR
-359 SDSEISEITGYSSNW
+359 
-374 VSSINMLLDKGE
+374 
-386 HKLLSAVERGNLPL
+386 
-400 YLAVQF
+400 
-406 ARCET
+406 
-411 EEAQDILTEAYDKK
+411 
-425 LIKSRDIIKI
+425 
-435 KYILN
+435 
-440 QRTVGNKGAKA
+440 
-451 AGFYYHKPSKRMTAE
+451 
-466 ELIELYE
+466 ELY
-473 NSIAEH
+473 AA
-479 KSVYNNSKFIK
+479 
-490 TNLLIINEI
+490 
-499 FNIIMMNKSFQ
+499 
-510 NILEQENLSELPSQI
+510 
-525 LNPVNKEVS
+525 
-534 K
+534 

>member
-1 MASGNEKNHRVRV
+1 MASENDKNHKVRV

-44 MEIAYTYDDAGKS
+44 MKIAYTYDDAGKS
-57 GVSIVGRHSL
+57 GVSIIGRHSL

-185 AKEILNFRKRKSI
+185 AKEILGFRKRKSI

-217 RIYDLFIDSN
+217 SIYDLFIDDN
-227 VPEFIIA
+227 MPEFIIA

-239 QSIPAENGTSWTR
+239 QNIPAENGTLWTR
-252 AKIKFLNPRT
+252 AKIHQILTNEKYIGNNIYNKTSSKLKSRLVKNPKNEWVRCD
-262 RNKVVHEEIKESIK
+262 KAY
-276 KRGLSKPISVRAI
+276 KPIISKKKYNKAQEIIQLRSVHLTNDELLEKLKQKLESNGKLSGFII
-289 DEDDFKYAL
+289 DEDDTGPSSSVYRTRFGGLLRAYTLIGYKPEHDYSYIQINEALRSFYSGIIEDFKGEILKSNCYIDEYKYAPMLYINDELL
-298 ICGQGRIEALVA
+298 ISVLITKCTPMKSGKLRWKVRFDNSQKADITIVIRMDSQNISPLDFY
-310 LGETIIPAI
+310 IIPKI
-319 IRDVSEEDAYVMS
+319 ENEYSKMCMTETNNIRLDLYRFDN
-332 LVENIARRRPR
+332 LDK
-343 SNELLQ
+343 LLQ
-349 VIKDMKIRGL
+349 IITRMKVR
-359 SDSEISEITGYSSNW
+359 
-374 VSSINMLLDKGE
+374 
-386 HKLLSAVERGNLPL
+386 
-400 YLAVQF
+400 
-406 ARCET
+406 
-411 EEAQDILTEAYDKK
+411 
-425 LIKSRDIIKI
+425 
-435 KYILN
+435 
-440 QRTVGNKGAKA
+440 
-451 AGFYYHKPSKRMTAE
+451 
-466 ELIELYE
+466 ELY
-473 NSIAEH
+473 AA
-479 KSVYNNSKFIK
+479 
-490 TNLLIINEI
+490 
-499 FNIIMMNKSFQ
+499 
-510 NILEQENLSELPSQI
+510 
-525 LNPVNKEVS
+525 
-534 K
+534 

>member
-1 MASGNEKNHRVRV
+1 MASENDKNHKVRV

-185 AKEILNFRKRKSI
+185 AKEILGFRKRKSI

-217 RIYDLFIDSN
+217 SIYDLFIDDN
-227 VPEFIIA
+227 MPEFIIA

-239 QSIPAENGTSWTR
+239 QNIPAENGTLWTR
-252 AKIKFLNPRT
+252 AKIHQILTNEKYIGNNIYNKTSSKLKSRLVKNPKNEWVRCD
-262 RNKVVHEEIKESIK
+262 KAY
-276 KRGLSKPISVRAI
+276 KPIISKKKYNKAQEIIQLRSVHLTNEELLEKLKQKLESNGKLSGFII
-289 DEDDFKYAL
+289 DEDDTGPSSSVYRTRFGGLLRAYTLIGYKPEHDYSYIQINEALRSFYSGIIEDFKGEILKSNCYIDEYKYAPMLYINDELL
-298 ICGQGRIEALVA
+298 ISVLITKCTPMKSGKLRWKVRFDNSQKADITIVIRMDSQNISPLDFY
-310 LGETIIPAI
+310 IIPKI
-319 IRDVSEEDAYVMS
+319 ENEYSKMCMTETYNIRLDLYRFDN
-332 LVENIARRRPR
+332 LDK
-343 SNELLQ
+343 LLQ
-349 VIKDMKIRGL
+349 IITRMKVR
-359 SDSEISEITGYSSNW
+359 
-374 VSSINMLLDKGE
+374 
-386 HKLLSAVERGNLPL
+386 
-400 YLAVQF
+400 
-406 ARCET
+406 
-411 EEAQDILTEAYDKK
+411 
-425 LIKSRDIIKI
+425 
-435 KYILN
+435 
-440 QRTVGNKGAKA
+440 
-451 AGFYYHKPSKRMTAE
+451 
-466 ELIELYE
+466 ELY
-473 NSIAEH
+473 AA
-479 KSVYNNSKFIK
+479 
-490 TNLLIINEI
+490 
-499 FNIIMMNKSFQ
+499 
-510 NILEQENLSELPSQI
+510 
-525 LNPVNKEVS
+525 
-534 K
+534 

>member
-1 MASGNEKNHRVRV
+1 MASENDKNHKVRV

-57 GVSIVGRHSL
+57 GVSIIGRHSL

-148 LSEKVFIGQVNLIK
+148 LSEKVFIGQANLIK

-185 AKEILNFRKRKSI
+185 AKEILGFRKRKSI

-217 RIYDLFIDSN
+217 SIYDLFIDDN
-227 VPEFIIA
+227 MPEFIIA

-239 QSIPAENGTSWTR
+239 QNIPAENGTLWTR
-252 AKIKFLNPRT
+252 AKIHQILTNEKYIGNNIY
-262 RNKVVHEEIKESIK
+262 NKTSSKLKSRLVKNQKNEWVRCDKAY
-276 KRGLSKPISVRAI
+276 KPIISKKKYNKAQEIIQLRSVHLTNEELLEKLKQKLESNGKLSGFII
-289 DEDDFKYAL
+289 DEDDTGPSSSVYRTRFGGLLRAYTLIGYKPEHDYSYIQINEALRSFYSGIIEDFKGEILKSNCYIDEYKYAPMLYINDEFL
-298 ICGQGRIEALVA
+298 ISVLITKCTHMKSGKLRWKVRFDNSQKADITIVIRMDSQNISPLDFY
-310 LGETIIPAI
+310 IIPKI
-319 IRDVSEEDAYVMS
+319 ENEYSKMWMTETNNIRLDLYRFDN
-332 LVENIARRRPR
+332 LDK
-343 SNELLQ
+343 LLQ
-349 VIKDMKIRGL
+349 IITRMKVR
-359 SDSEISEITGYSSNW
+359 
-374 VSSINMLLDKGE
+374 
-386 HKLLSAVERGNLPL
+386 
-400 YLAVQF
+400 
-406 ARCET
+406 
-411 EEAQDILTEAYDKK
+411 
-425 LIKSRDIIKI
+425 
-435 KYILN
+435 
-440 QRTVGNKGAKA
+440 
-451 AGFYYHKPSKRMTAE
+451 
-466 ELIELYE
+466 ELY
-473 NSIAEH
+473 AA
-479 KSVYNNSKFIK
+479 
-490 TNLLIINEI
+490 
-499 FNIIMMNKSFQ
+499 
-510 NILEQENLSELPSQI
+510 
-525 LNPVNKEVS
+525 
-534 K
+534 

>member
-1 MASGNEKNHRVRV
+1 MASENDKNHRVRV

-57 GVSIVGRHSL
+57 GVSIIGRHSL

-185 AKEILNFRKRKSI
+185 AKEILGFRKRKSI

-217 RIYDLFIDSN
+217 SIYDLFIDDN
-227 VPEFIIA
+227 MPEFIIA

-239 QSIPAENGTSWTR
+239 QNIPAENGTLWTR
-252 AKIKFLNPRT
+252 AKIHQILTNEKYIGNNIYNKTSSKLKSRLVKNPKNEWVRCD
-262 RNKVVHEEIKESIK
+262 KAY
-276 KRGLSKPISVRAI
+276 KPIISKKKYNKAQEIIQLRSVHLTNEELLEKLKQKLESNGKLSGFII
-289 DEDDFKYAL
+289 DEDDTGPSSSVYRTRFGGLLRAYTLIGYKPEHDYSYIQINEALRSFYSGIIEDFKGEILKSNCYIDEYKYAPMLYINDELL
-298 ICGQGRIEALVA
+298 ISVLITKCTPMKSGKLRWKVRFDNSQKADITIVIRMDSQNISPLDFY
-310 LGETIIPAI
+310 IIPKI
-319 IRDVSEEDAYVMS
+319 ENEYSKMCMTETNNIRLDLYRFDN
-332 LVENIARRRPR
+332 LDK
-343 SNELLQ
+343 LLQ
-349 VIKDMKIRGL
+349 IITRMKVR
-359 SDSEISEITGYSSNW
+359 
-374 VSSINMLLDKGE
+374 
-386 HKLLSAVERGNLPL
+386 
-400 YLAVQF
+400 
-406 ARCET
+406 
-411 EEAQDILTEAYDKK
+411 
-425 LIKSRDIIKI
+425 
-435 KYILN
+435 
-440 QRTVGNKGAKA
+440 
-451 AGFYYHKPSKRMTAE
+451 
-466 ELIELYE
+466 ELY
-473 NSIAEH
+473 AA
-479 KSVYNNSKFIK
+479 
-490 TNLLIINEI
+490 
-499 FNIIMMNKSFQ
+499 
-510 NILEQENLSELPSQI
+510 
-525 LNPVNKEVS
+525 
-534 K
+534 

>member
-1 MASGNEKNHRVRV
+1 MASENDKNHKVRV

-57 GVSIVGRHSL
+57 GVSIIGRHSL

-185 AKEILNFRKRKSI
+185 AKEILGFRKRKSI

-217 RIYDLFIDSN
+217 SIYDLFIDDN
-227 VPEFIIA
+227 MPEFIIA

-239 QSIPAENGTSWTR
+239 QNIPAENGTLWTR
-252 AKIKFLNPRT
+252 AKIHQILTNEKYIGNNIYNKTSSKLKSRLVKNPKNEWVRCD
-262 RNKVVHEEIKESIK
+262 KAY
-276 KRGLSKPISVRAI
+276 KPIISKKKYNKAQEIIQLRSVHLTNDELLEKLKQKLESNGKLSGFII
-289 DEDDFKYAL
+289 DEDDTGPSSSVYRTRFGGLLRAYTLIGYKPEHDYSYIQINEALRSFYSGIIEDFKGEILKSNCYIDEYKYAPMLYINDELL
-298 ICGQGRIEALVA
+298 ISVLITKCTPMKSGKLRWKVRFDNSQKADITIVIRMDSLNISPLDFY
-310 LGETIIPAI
+310 IIPKI
-319 IRDVSEEDAYVMS
+319 ENEYSKMCMTETNNIRLDLYRFDN
-332 LVENIARRRPR
+332 LDK
-343 SNELLQ
+343 LLQ
-349 VIKDMKIRGL
+349 IITRMKVR
-359 SDSEISEITGYSSNW
+359 
-374 VSSINMLLDKGE
+374 
-386 HKLLSAVERGNLPL
+386 
-400 YLAVQF
+400 
-406 ARCET
+406 
-411 EEAQDILTEAYDKK
+411 
-425 LIKSRDIIKI
+425 
-435 KYILN
+435 
-440 QRTVGNKGAKA
+440 
-451 AGFYYHKPSKRMTAE
+451 
-466 ELIELYE
+466 ELY
-473 NSIAEH
+473 AA
-479 KSVYNNSKFIK
+479 
-490 TNLLIINEI
+490 
-499 FNIIMMNKSFQ
+499 
-510 NILEQENLSELPSQI
+510 
-525 LNPVNKEVS
+525 
-534 K
+534 

>member
-1 MASGNEKNHRVRV
+1 MASENDKNHRVRV

-185 AKEILNFRKRKSI
+185 AKEILSFRKRKSI

-217 RIYDLFIDSN
+217 RIYDLFIDNN

-239 QSIPAENGTSWTR
+239 QNIPAENGTLWTR
-252 AKIKFLNPRT
+252 AKIHQILANEKYIGNNIYNKTSSKLKSRLVKNP
-262 RNKVVHEEIKESIK
+262 KHEWVRCDKAY
-276 KRGLSKPISVRAI
+276 KPIISKK
-289 DEDDFKYAL
+289 KYNKA
-298 ICGQGRIEALVA
+298 QE
-310 LGETIIPAI
+310 IIQ
-319 IRDVSEEDAYVMS
+319 
-332 LVENIARRRPR
+332 LR
-343 SNELLQ
+343 S
-349 VIKDMKIRGL
+349 
-359 SDSEISEITGYSSNW
+359 
-374 VSSINMLLDKGE
+374 
-386 HKLLSAVERGNLPL
+386 
-400 YLAVQF
+400 
-406 ARCET
+406 
-411 EEAQDILTEAYDKK
+411 
-425 LIKSRDIIKI
+425 
-435 KYILN
+435 
-440 QRTVGNKGAKA
+440 
-451 AGFYYHKPSKRMTAE
+451 
-466 ELIELYE
+466 
-473 NSIAEH
+473 
-479 KSVYNNSKFIK
+479 
-490 TNLLIINEI
+490 
-499 FNIIMMNKSFQ
+499 
-510 NILEQENLSELPSQI
+510 
-525 LNPVNKEVS
+525 
-534 K
+534 

>member
-1 MASGNEKNHRVRV
+1 MASENDKNHKVRV

-174 LRRLLVDENGI
+174 LRRLLVDENGR
-185 AKEILNFRKRKSI
+185 AKEILSFRKRKSI

-217 RIYDLFIDSN
+217 RIYDLFIDYN

-239 QSIPAENGTSWTR
+239 QNIPAENGTLWTR
-252 AKIKFLNPRT
+252 AKIHQILTNEKYIGNNIYNKTSSKLKSRLVKNP
-262 RNKVVHEEIKESIK
+262 KHEWVRCDKAY
-276 KRGLSKPISVRAI
+276 KPIISKKKYNKAQDIIQLRSIHLTNEELLEKLKQKLESNGKLSGFII
-289 DEDDFKYAL
+289 DEDDTGPSSSVYRTRFGGLLRAYTLIGYKPEHDYSYLQINEALRSFYSGIIEDFKGRILKSNCYIDEYKYAPMLYINDELL
-298 ICGQGRIEALVA
+298 ISVLITKCIHMKSGKFRWKVRFDNSQKADITIVIRMDSQNISPLDFY
-310 LGETIIPAI
+310 IIPKI
-319 IRDVSEEDAYVMS
+319 ENEYSKMCMTETNNIRLDLFRFDN
-332 LVENIARRRPR
+332 LDK
-343 SNELLQ
+343 LLQ
-349 VIKDMKIRGL
+349 I
-359 SDSEISEITGYSSNW
+359 IT
-374 VSSINMLLDKGE
+374 
-386 HKLLSAVERGNLPL
+386 R
-400 YLAVQF
+400 
-406 ARCET
+406 
-411 EEAQDILTEAYDKK
+411 KK
-425 LIKSRDIIKI
+425 VR
-435 KYILN
+435 
-440 QRTVGNKGAKA
+440 
-451 AGFYYHKPSKRMTAE
+451 
-466 ELIELYE
+466 ELY
-473 NSIAEH
+473 AA
-479 KSVYNNSKFIK
+479 
-490 TNLLIINEI
+490 
-499 FNIIMMNKSFQ
+499 
-510 NILEQENLSELPSQI
+510 
-525 LNPVNKEVS
+525 
-534 K
+534 

>member
-1 MASGNEKNHRVRV
+1 MASENDKNHKVRV

-57 GVSIVGRHSL
+57 GVSIIGRHSL

-174 LRRLLVDENGI
+174 LRRLLVDENDI
-185 AKEILNFRKRKSI
+185 AKEILGFRKRKSI

-217 RIYDLFIDSN
+217 SIYDLFIDDN
-227 VPEFIIA
+227 MPEFIIA

-239 QSIPAENGTSWTR
+239 QNIPAENGTLWTR
-252 AKIKFLNPRT
+252 AKIHQILTNEKYIGNNIYNKTSSKLKSRLVKNPKNEWVRCD
-262 RNKVVHEEIKESIK
+262 KAY
-276 KRGLSKPISVRAI
+276 KPIISKKKYNKAQEIIQLRSVHLTNEELLEKLKQKLESNGKLSGFII
-289 DEDDFKYAL
+289 DEDDTGPSSSVYRTRFGGLLRAYTLIGYKPEHDYSYIQINEALRSFYSGIIEDFKGEILKSNCYIDEYKYAPMLYINDELL
-298 ICGQGRIEALVA
+298 ISVLITKCTPMKSGKLRWKVRFDNSQKADITIVIRMDSQNISPLDFY
-310 LGETIIPAI
+310 IIPKI
-319 IRDVSEEDAYVMS
+319 ENEYSKMCMTETNNIR
-332 LVENIARRRPR
+332 
-343 SNELLQ
+343 
-349 VIKDMKIRGL
+349 
-359 SDSEISEITGYSSNW
+359 
-374 VSSINMLLDKGE
+374 LD
-386 HKLLSAVERGNLPL
+386 LYRFDNL
-400 YLAVQF
+400 
-406 ARCET
+406 
-411 EEAQDILTEAYDKK
+411 
-425 LIKSRDIIKI
+425 
-435 KYILN
+435 
-440 QRTVGNKGAKA
+440 
-451 AGFYYHKPSKRMTAE
+451 
-466 ELIELYE
+466 
-473 NSIAEH
+473 
-479 KSVYNNSKFIK
+479 
-490 TNLLIINEI
+490 
-499 FNIIMMNKSFQ
+499 
-510 NILEQENLSELPSQI
+510 
-525 LNPVNKEVS
+525 
-534 K
+534 

>member
-252 AKIKFLNPRT
+252 AKTHQILTNEKYIGNNIYNKTSSKLKSKLVKNP
-262 RNKVVHEEIKESIK
+262 KHEWIRCDKAY
-276 KRGLSKPISVRAI
+276 KPIISKKKYNKAQEIIQLRSIHLTNEDLLEKLKEKLESNGKLSGFII
-289 DEDDFKYAL
+289 DEDDTGPSSSVYRTRFGGLLRAYTL
-298 ICGQGRIEALVA
+298 IGYKPEHDYSYLQINEALRSFYSEIIEDFK
-310 LGETIIPAI
+310 GEILKSNYHIDEYKYYPMLYINDEFLISVLVTKCIHMKSGKLRWKVRFDNSQKADITIVIRMNSQNISPLDFYIIPKI
-319 IRDVSEEDAYVMS
+319 ENEYSKMCMMETNNIRLDLYRFD
-332 LVENIARRRPR
+332 N
-343 SNELLQ
+343 
-349 VIKDMKIRGL
+349 
-359 SDSEISEITGYSSNW
+359 
-374 VSSINMLLDKGE
+374 LDKF
-386 HKLLSAVERGNLPL
+386 L
-400 YLAVQF
+400 Q
-406 ARCET
+406 
-411 EEAQDILTEAYDKK
+411 
-425 LIKSRDIIKI
+425 II
-435 KYILN
+435 
-440 QRTVGNKGAKA
+440 T
-451 AGFYYHKPSKRMTAE
+451 RMKVR
-466 ELIELYE
+466 ELY
-473 NSIAEH
+473 SA
-479 KSVYNNSKFIK
+479 
-490 TNLLIINEI
+490 
-499 FNIIMMNKSFQ
+499 
-510 NILEQENLSELPSQI
+510 
-525 LNPVNKEVS
+525 
-534 K
+534 

>member
-1 MASGNEKNHRVRV
+1 MASENDKNHRVRV

-185 AKEILNFRKRKSI
+185 AKEILSFRKRKSI

-217 RIYDLFIDSN
+217 RIYDLFIDNN

-252 AKIKFLNPRT
+252 AKIHQILTNEKYIGNNIYNKTSSKLKSRLVKNP
-262 RNKVVHEEIKESIK
+262 KHEWVRCDKAY
-276 KRGLSKPISVRAI
+276 KPIISKKKYNKAQEIIQLRSIHLTNEDLLEKLKQKLESNGKLSGFII
-289 DEDDFKYAL
+289 DEDDTGPSSSVYRTRFGGLLRAYTL
-298 ICGQGRIEALVA
+298 IGYKPEHDYSYLKINEALRSFYSEIIEDFK
-310 LGETIIPAI
+310 GEILKSNCHIDEYKYYPMLYINDEFLISVLVTKCIHMKSGKLRWKVRFDNSQKADITIVIRMNSQNISPLDFYIIPKI
-319 IRDVSEEDAYVMS
+319 ENEYSKMCMMETNNIRLDLYRFDN
-332 LVENIARRRPR
+332 LDK
-343 SNELLQ
+343 LLQ
-349 VIKDMKIRGL
+349 IITRMKVR
-359 SDSEISEITGYSSNW
+359 
-374 VSSINMLLDKGE
+374 
-386 HKLLSAVERGNLPL
+386 
-400 YLAVQF
+400 
-406 ARCET
+406 
-411 EEAQDILTEAYDKK
+411 
-425 LIKSRDIIKI
+425 
-435 KYILN
+435 
-440 QRTVGNKGAKA
+440 
-451 AGFYYHKPSKRMTAE
+451 
-466 ELIELYE
+466 ELY
-473 NSIAEH
+473 AA
-479 KSVYNNSKFIK
+479 
-490 TNLLIINEI
+490 
-499 FNIIMMNKSFQ
+499 
-510 NILEQENLSELPSQI
+510 
-525 LNPVNKEVS
+525 
-534 K
+534 

>member
-1 MASGNEKNHRVRV
+1 
-14 AQYLRMS
+14 
-21 TDHQQ
+21 
-26 YSLHNQSEY
+26 Y

-57 GVSIVGRHSL
+57 GVSIIGRHSL

-174 LRRLLVDENGI
+174 LRRLLVDENDI
-185 AKEILNFRKRKSI
+185 AKEILGFRKRKSI

-217 RIYDLFIDSN
+217 SIYDLFIDDN
-227 VPEFIIA
+227 MPEFIIA

-239 QSIPAENGTSWTR
+239 QNIPAENGTLWTR
-252 AKIKFLNPRT
+252 AKIHQILTNEKYIGNNIYNKTSSKLKSRLVKNPKNEWVRCD
-262 RNKVVHEEIKESIK
+262 KAY
-276 KRGLSKPISVRAI
+276 KPIISKKKYNKAQEIIQLRSVHLTNEELLEKLKQKLESNGKLSGFII
-289 DEDDFKYAL
+289 DEDDTGPSSSVYRTRFGGLLRAYTLIGYKPEHDYSYIQINEALRSFYSGIIEDFKREILKSNCYIDEYKYAPMLYINDELL
-298 ICGQGRIEALVA
+298 ISVLITKCTPMKSGKLRWKVRFDNSQKADITIVIRMDSQNISPLDFY
-310 LGETIIPAI
+310 IIPKI
-319 IRDVSEEDAYVMS
+319 ENEYSKMCMTETNNIRLDLYRFDN
-332 LVENIARRRPR
+332 LDK
-343 SNELLQ
+343 LLQ
-349 VIKDMKIRGL
+349 IITRMKVR
-359 SDSEISEITGYSSNW
+359 
-374 VSSINMLLDKGE
+374 
-386 HKLLSAVERGNLPL
+386 
-400 YLAVQF
+400 
-406 ARCET
+406 
-411 EEAQDILTEAYDKK
+411 
-425 LIKSRDIIKI
+425 
-435 KYILN
+435 
-440 QRTVGNKGAKA
+440 
-451 AGFYYHKPSKRMTAE
+451 
-466 ELIELYE
+466 ELY
-473 NSIAEH
+473 AA
-479 KSVYNNSKFIK
+479 
-490 TNLLIINEI
+490 
-499 FNIIMMNKSFQ
+499 
-510 NILEQENLSELPSQI
+510 
-525 LNPVNKEVS
+525 
-534 K
+534 

>member
-1 MASGNEKNHRVRV
+1 MASENDKNHKVRV

-57 GVSIVGRHSL
+57 GVSIMGRHSL

-185 AKEILNFRKRKSI
+185 AKEILGFRKRKSI

-217 RIYDLFIDSN
+217 SIYDLFIDDN
-227 VPEFIIA
+227 MPEFIIA

-239 QSIPAENGTSWTR
+239 QNIPAENGTLWTR
-252 AKIKFLNPRT
+252 AKIHQILTNEKYIGNNIYNKTSSKLKSRLVKNPKNEWVRCD
-262 RNKVVHEEIKESIK
+262 KAY
-276 KRGLSKPISVRAI
+276 KPIISKKKYNKAQEIIQLRSVHLTNEELLEKLKQKLESNGKLSGFII
-289 DEDDFKYAL
+289 DEDDTGPSSSVYRTRFGGLLRAYTLIGYKPEHDYSYIQINEALRSFYSGIIEDFKGEILKSNCYIDEYKYAPMLYINDELL
-298 ICGQGRIEALVA
+298 ISVLITKCTPMKSGKLRWKVRFDNSQKADITIVIRMDSQNISPLDFY
-310 LGETIIPAI
+310 IIPKI
-319 IRDVSEEDAYVMS
+319 ENEYSKMCMTETNNIRLDLYRFDN
-332 LVENIARRRPR
+332 LDK
-343 SNELLQ
+343 LLQ
-349 VIKDMKIRGL
+349 I
-359 SDSEISEITGYSSNW
+359 ITR
-374 VSSINMLLDKGE
+374 VK
-386 HKLLSAVERGNLPL
+386 VR
-400 YLAVQF
+400 
-406 ARCET
+406 
-411 EEAQDILTEAYDKK
+411 
-425 LIKSRDIIKI
+425 
-435 KYILN
+435 
-440 QRTVGNKGAKA
+440 
-451 AGFYYHKPSKRMTAE
+451 
-466 ELIELYE
+466 ELY
-473 NSIAEH
+473 AA
-479 KSVYNNSKFIK
+479 
-490 TNLLIINEI
+490 
-499 FNIIMMNKSFQ
+499 
-510 NILEQENLSELPSQI
+510 
-525 LNPVNKEVS
+525 
-534 K
+534 